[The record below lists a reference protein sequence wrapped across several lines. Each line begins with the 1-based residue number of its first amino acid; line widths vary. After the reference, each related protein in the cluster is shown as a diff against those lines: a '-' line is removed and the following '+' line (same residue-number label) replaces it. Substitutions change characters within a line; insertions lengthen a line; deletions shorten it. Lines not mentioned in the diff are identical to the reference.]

1 MELVKR
7 SNAYQKPMPN
17 YHWIS
22 RGAINC
28 KSNALPSLDLH
39 CIVQCLALHRAVP
52 CLALSCH
59 HALHCLALTGDPN
72 STWVQRWHRNLHNRF
87 WASLPNPVLEN
98 HHTWRPKHSITSKSG
113 PGDLQNPLKSIPGN
127 TNAPSH
133 WNLPLETS
141 KILQNKLRCSF
152 TSKML

>member
-87 WASLPNPVLEN
+87 WEASAP
-98 HHTWRPKHSITSKSG
+98 ITSKSSPG
-113 PGDLQNPLKSIPGN
+113 ESPHLEAQAFHHLQIWPWRPPKSFKIYSWKYKCPITLKSTPGDLQN
-127 TNAPSH
+127 
-133 WNLPLETS
+133 TS
-141 KILQNKLRCSF
+141 K
-152 TSKML
+152 